1 MDPDKQVVVIANSE
15 KGTVPKQLWQ
25 ERSGRLLSFFQ
36 GFKKAEIR
44 IPAELADEVSE
55 RWRKAQPSTETSTD
69 LISPSEQN
77 RVACIIGRVQ
87 GVLEEEWE
95 NGRMEEIIRVV
106 EQDTELMRSIGK
118 VTEDGVARV
127 GLRLFE
133 MSGTCQ
139 NLQSEHQYLKISFDV
154 DGEMLLF
161 EAPRDLPKD
170 VQAKVLTFIS
180 RMIKKSIKLALNI
193 INVSKKP
200 SVSSYL
206 QDLFKKK
213 NIQAIFECGQSNS
226 FNEIKIIGVDAYNTR
241 EAEITLLAVIQEN
254 SIRLTDEN
262 AQVLSRPYLEKFPIA
277 KEV

>member
-1 MDPDKQVVVIANSE
+1 MA
-15 KGTVPKQLWQ
+15 L
-25 ERSGRLLSFFQ
+25 R
-36 GFKKAEIR
+36 
-44 IPAELADEVSE
+44 
-55 RWRKAQPSTETSTD
+55 
-69 LISPSEQN
+69 
-77 RVACIIGRVQ
+77 
-87 GVLEEEWE
+87 
-95 NGRMEEIIRVV
+95 
-106 EQDTELMRSIGK
+106 
-118 VTEDGVARV
+118 
-127 GLRLFE
+127 GLDAK
-133 MSGTCQ
+133 

-170 VQAKVLTFIS
+170 VQAKVLSFIS

-206 QDLFKKK
+206 QDLF
-213 NIQAIFECGQSNS
+213 IQAIFECGQSNS